1 MAGKSKRIVTYFEKN
16 QYIVNSTAI
25 IAACGGENL
34 EPDTIPVDRRI
45 ALSKASAMTKVKKTG
60 RLKPTLI
67 GSPSPVYV
75 SLRIK
80 RS

>member
-25 IAACGGENL
+25 IAACGVENL
-34 EPDTIPVDRRI
+34 EPDAIPVKKRI
-45 ALSKASAMTKVKKTG
+45 ALSKASAIIKAKKTG
-60 RLKPTLI
+60 RLKPTLN
-67 GSPSPVYV
+67 GSLSTVYV